1 MNFKKLAVTSAAAAL
16 LFSSVVPALA
26 NYEGRH
32 HNGVDIDVENHA
44 RVTNNVLT
52 VANTGFNE
60 VGSNDSFDSSSEGDH
75 RHHHRGGSINT
86 GDAWAGTS
94 VVNDVNFTQVDL
106 CGCRDLGKVEI
117 DVDNNAHVNNN
128 VLTVA
133 NSGFN
138 YVDSGRIRTG
148 NAGAEASVV
157 NFVNTTI
164 VGGGSE

>member
-1 MNFKKLAVTSAAAAL
+1 MNFKKLAVTGAAAAL
-16 LFSSVVPALA
+16 LLSSVVPAFA
-26 NYEGRH
+26 YGGHH

-52 VANTGFNE
+52 LANTGFNE
-60 VGSNDSFDSSSEGDH
+60 VSNNDSLDSFSEEDH
-75 RHHHRGGSINT
+75 RDHHRGGSITT
-86 GDAWAGTS
+86 GNAWAGAS

-164 VGGGSE
+164 VGGGAE